1 MNRKLMRTASLIA
14 GLVVAGGCLVP
25 AGAGA
30 DTAKIGST
38 LGTASNAPTGELCAP
53 CVGIQRAQAGGN
65 SPLPLVSP
73 ANGVITQWAVRTS
86 DPGAIYNL
94 RILRP
99 INNSSYTGV
108 GTSPNVLVPALTTD
122 SVLISNVSLPIKQ
135 GDAIGVAVNAGHGLP
150 SWPDNVSADVVGYAL
165 GNFADGSS
173 SGVITDIPGH
183 ELNIQATV
191 SFCKVPDVHKQK
203 KVNAKT
209 ALTNADCGIKVKK
222 KETHKKKFR
231 GKVLKQKVAAG
242 TTAAP
247 GTVVAIVIGQK

>member
-1 MNRKLMRTASLIA
+1 MSRNSIRTASLIG
-14 GLVVAGGCLVP
+14 GLVIACGCLVP
-25 AGAGA
+25 GVAGA
-30 DTAKIGST
+30 DTVKIGST
-38 LGTASNAPTGELCAP
+38 LGTASNGPTGELCAP
-53 CVGIQRAQAGGN
+53 CVGIQRSQVGGN
-65 SPLPLVSP
+65 SPLRLVSP
-73 ANGVITQWAVRTS
+73 ANGVVTQWAVRTS

-122 SVLISNVSLPIKQ
+122 SVLINNVSLPIKQ

-165 GNFADGSS
+165 GNFADGTS
-173 SGVITDIPGH
+173 SGNVTDIPGH

-191 SFCKVPDVHKQK
+191 SFCNVPDVHKQK

-209 ALTNADCGIKVKK
+209 ALTNAACGIKVKK
-222 KETHKKKFR
+222 
-231 GKVLKQKVAAG
+231 
-242 TTAAP
+242 
-247 GTVVAIVIGQK
+247 

>member
-1 MNRKLMRTASLIA
+1 MNRRVTSVSLALCLAATAL
-14 GLVVAGGCLVP
+14 P
-25 AGAGA
+25 AAASA

-38 LGTASNAPTGELCAP
+38 LGHAASPNGELCSL

-65 SPLPLVSP
+65 SPLRLVSP
-73 ANGVITQWAVRTS
+73 ATGVVTQWAVRTS

-108 GTSPNVLVPALTTD
+108 GTSPNAVVPPLTTD
-122 SVLISNVSLPIKQ
+122 SVLINNASLPIKQ
-135 GDAIGVAVNAGHGLP
+135 GDAIGVAAGPAGHDLP
-150 SWPDNVSADVVGYAL
+150 SWPDNVTGDVVGTSL

-173 SGVITDIPGH
+173 SGTITDIPGH
-183 ELNIQATV
+183 ELLVQATV
-191 SFCKVPDVHKQK
+191 SFCNVPNVHKQK

-209 ALTNADCGIKVKK
+209 ALTNADCGVKVKK
-222 KETHKKKFR
+222 KETQKKKFR
-231 GKVLKQKVAAG
+231 GKVLKQKLAAG

>member
-1 MNRKLMRTASLIA
+1 MNRKLIRSASLIA
-14 GLVVAGGCLVP
+14 GLALAGCCLAPVV
-25 AGAGA
+25 AGA
-30 DTAKIGST
+30 DTVKIGST
-38 LGTASNAPTGELCAP
+38 LGTASNPNGELCSSG
-53 CVGIQRAQAGGN
+53 CVGVQRAQAGGN
-65 SPLPLVSP
+65 SPQPLVSP
-73 ANGVITQWAVRTS
+73 ANGVVTQWAVRTS
-86 DPGAIYNL
+86 DPGAVYNL

-108 GTSPNVLVPALTTD
+108 GISPNVLVPALTID
-122 SVLISNVSLPIKQ
+122 STLNNTVSLPIKQ
-135 GDAIGVAVNAGHGLP
+135 GDVIGVDVNNNHGLP
-150 SWPDNVSADVVGYAL
+150 SWPDNNNGDLVGYVPT
-165 GNFADGSS
+165 FANGAP
-173 SGVITDIPGH
+173 SGTFTDIPGH
-183 ELNIQATV
+183 ELNIQAMV